1 MRDLDVP
8 WTFHAVKKYD
18 AGALLKRVEQFGA
31 TDVGF
36 NVYSG
41 MHQFAY
47 QAADELRKRGI
58 KVHIGGP
65 HATYFADAAR
75 EHADFVYKGQSFD
88 SFRAYLLDNL
98 EGYATETVRNQFEKM
113 HFSHE
118 AQRFLKARGETRP
131 RKLKDDERGQ
141 IQSRLNE
148 IVLPLLTKPD
158 AQTQISN
165 ILKRGIFFRD
175 YLSDTFPQP
184 DRATFY
190 KDNPDM
196 FTNPIKNSI
205 CGEGCPFACTYC
217 YNVAWNSP
225 EMYGRFERRVIRP
238 LDDMIRELTQLKN
251 DGNTKLIYFQDDVFG
266 FEMDWMEKFMPLY
279 REKVGVPFH
288 AQLRLELAHGKNG
301 KRRLELMKDAGC
313 TGITVAIES
322 GNYTVRKDILD
333 RAMQDKHIFEG
344 CRNIRKSELTLR
356 TEQILAVPEP
366 TTKPGG
372 SVIGVDL
379 ETLRVNV
386 LAGATISWTAILAP
400 YGGTELGKKCVELG
414 LYPAEKLATNN
425 DIKDSFF
432 DESALDYSPMYKA
445 QVRVLQRLFSS
456 FARYD
461 RGHEVA
467 GRFLD
472 YLAGEDL
479 QTIEDFLV
487 PATEIG
493 KITKVKLYDNE
504 LYHTKDE
511 QAQQEELTLEEK
523 LARIKNLESCATYQ
537 EDATYPAGSGE
548 VDRKDSAELIVTA
561 TGITLESVARWPW
574 NSEQRQALAN
584 MTPLWN
590 YVPRSD
596 VIASEFLKKF
606 KSYTAPQ
613 REAFLKFS
621 GTLYGMMQESIAKGP
636 LDKEAEMDR
645 LIKEEALRLGSDK
658 DSCLTAQE
666 DVGGYLADQ
675 PAPKGFDIVSV
686 PFKEKK

>member
-1 MRDLDVP
+1 MSDKRVLLTAKYSVIEPLFALHLGGLMRDLDVP
-8 WTFHAVKKYD
+8 WTFFPVKKYD
-18 AGALLKRVEQFGA
+18 TDSLLKRVEEFGA

-47 QAADELRKRGI
+47 RAADELRKRGVT
-58 KVHIGGP
+58 VHIGGP
-65 HATYFADAAR
+65 HATYFAEAAR

-113 HFSHE
+113 HFSRE
-118 AQRFLKARGETRP
+118 AQRFLKSRGEIRP
-131 RKLKDDERGQ
+131 RKLHSEEKHQ

-158 AQTQISN
+158 AQQHISL
-165 ILKRGIFFRD
+165 ILQRKVFFRD
-175 YLSDTFPQP
+175 FLSDTFPQP
-184 DRATFY
+184 DRDTFY

-196 FTNPIKNSI
+196 FANPIKNSI

-238 LDDMIRELTQLKN
+238 IDDVINELKPLKN
-251 DGNTKLIYFQDDVFG
+251 DGVTKLVYFQDDVFG
-266 FEMDWMEKFMPLY
+266 FEMDWMEKFMPRY
-279 REKVGVPFH
+279 RNEVGVPFH

-313 TGITVAIES
+313 SGVTVAVES
-322 GNYTVRKDILD
+322 GDYTVRDVMLD
-333 RAMQDKHIFEG
+333 RAMKDYHIFEG
-344 CRNIRKSELTLR
+344 CRNIRNAGLTLR

-379 ETLRVNV
+379 KTLRVNV

-414 LYPAEKLATNN
+414 LYPAEKLATND

-432 DESALDYSPMYKA
+432 DESALAYSPLYKA
-445 QVRVLQRLFSS
+445 QARILQRLFSS

-467 GRFLD
+467 GTFLD
-472 YLAGEDL
+472 SLAGETLDTL
-479 QTIEDFLV
+479 EDFLV

-493 KITKVKLYDNE
+493 KITKV
-504 LYHTKDE
+504 
-511 QAQQEELTLEEK
+511 
-523 LARIKNLESCATYQ
+523 
-537 EDATYPAGSGE
+537 
-548 VDRKDSAELIVTA
+548 
-561 TGITLESVARWPW
+561 
-574 NSEQRQALAN
+574 
-584 MTPLWN
+584 
-590 YVPRSD
+590 
-596 VIASEFLKKF
+596 
-606 KSYTAPQ
+606 
-613 REAFLKFS
+613 
-621 GTLYGMMQESIAKGP
+621 
-636 LDKEAEMDR
+636 
-645 LIKEEALRLGSDK
+645 
-658 DSCLTAQE
+658 
-666 DVGGYLADQ
+666 
-675 PAPKGFDIVSV
+675 
-686 PFKEKK
+686 